1 MKINELE
8 TLLGQS
14 RANIRFYE
22 KEGLLS
28 PTRNENGYR
37 EYTEEDIAVL
47 KKIIIF
53 RKLGLSLPDIK
64 SILEGNLDLSV
75 AMEQNIQAL
84 TEQIDALNGA
94 LEVSKT
100 LKNSAATND
109 TFDEELYWN
118 LIQSKENDGE
128 KFADLLKDYVE
139 MEKRSLLAMWSSVF
153 YTDFDD
159 KVDKYGWKI
168 ALLTMLGLCVA
179 RGIGRMI
186 FWNGT
191 FWEGFSYPFFLFG
204 FISLI
209 SLPIFFLHK
218 KYKDMP
224 PEEERPSKHPK
235 LVAAFKW
242 IGGLTYFIAYL
253 VFIPSIAE
261 DLLTVFNDNISYY
274 ASYKFNFIYFIIGLF
289 DLALWVYL
297 YSKYGLFPNRVTG
310 EVGIKS
316 NIPRKAKYKI
326 TLLSVLLLLISLIP
340 SFGFYDYFTEDKL
353 IINRLVYTK
362 EYTWEDIDYY
372 TLSEASGTL
381 TFTVVMKDGTK
392 SDCIGGAAMMWT
404 SNLPEDKYPDQDY
417 DFVLYLTHTYTD
429 MGIELRVG
437 DWDKLYKDLDYDYWI
452 DLAKDIRKIAESK

>member
-1 MKINELE
+1 MKVNEIE
-8 TLLGQS
+8 SLLGLS

-47 KKIIIF
+47 KKIIIL
-53 RKLGLSLPDIK
+53 RKLGLSLPNIK
-64 SILEGNLDLSV
+64 SIFHGNLDLSV
-75 AMEQNIQAL
+75 ALEQNIQSL
-84 TEQIDALNGA
+84 TEQIEALNGA
-94 LEVSKT
+94 LELSKA

-118 LIQSKENDGE
+118 LIQTKETAGE
-128 KFADLLKDYVE
+128 KFADVLKDYIE
-139 MEKRSLLAMWSSVF
+139 IEKRSLLTMWGNVF
-153 YTDFDD
+153 FIDFEG
-159 KVDKYGWKI
+159 KPKEYGWKKV
-168 ALLTMLGLCVA
+168 LLIMLGLCVV
-179 RGIGRMI
+179 RGFGGI
-186 FWNGT
+186 FFWEKS
-191 FWEGFSYPFFLFG
+191 FWEGFSYPFVIFG
-204 FISLI
+204 MISLI
-209 SLPIFFLHK
+209 TLPIFFLNK
-218 KYKDMP
+218 KYQDMP
-224 PEEERPSKHPK
+224 PEEPKPCKHPK
-235 LVAAFKW
+235 LVATIKW
-242 IGGLTYFIAYL
+242 IGGLTYFVAYL
-253 VFIPSIAE
+253 FFIPSIAE

-340 SFGFYDYFTEDKL
+340 SFAFYDCFTENKL
-353 IINRLVYTK
+353 IISRLIYTK

-392 SDCIGGAAMMWT
+392 SDCIGGQAMMWT
-404 SNLPEDKYPDQDY
+404 SNLPKDKYPEQDY
-417 DFVLYLTHTYTD
+417 DFVRYLSRTYAD
-429 MGIELRVG
+429 MGIELRV
-437 DWDKLYKDLDYDYWI
+437 DNWDKLYKDLDYDSWI
-452 DLAKDIRKIAESK
+452 ELAKDIREITEK